1 MDGKK
6 SNYCNYMTEKE
17 TLGILRHLKEGK
29 KIPYREGIC
38 SSGSEVGLKGGC
50 NKNGG

>member
-1 MDGKK
+1 MDRKK
-6 SNYCNYMTEKE
+6 SNHSNYATEKE
-17 TLGILRHLKEGK
+17 SLGILRHLEGK

-38 SSGSEVGLKGGC
+38 SSDSEVGLKGGC